1 MTLKIDAKCE
11 EKLTFCYKNDKNLV
25 KFDPSPRKSPKLHF
39 HLFLLCKALNV
50 LLKTVQRSYLSWN
63 WRVMEN
69 LKKTDLRFGKRHKYG
84 KFSPEYLKVSKL
96 GLGWDPLT
104 QSRKIMSLKFTEE
117 LRVMTMKNDTKIE
130 EEFTCCFKIDI
141 SNFTNFYPST
151 RTSKTFVF

>member
-25 KFDPSPRKSPKLHF
+25 KFDPTPRKSPKLHF

-50 LLKTVQRSYLSWN
+50 LLKTVRRSIFHEIEAWWKI
-63 WRVMEN
+63 WR
-69 LKKTDLRFGKRHKYG
+69 KTDLRFGNRHKCG
-84 KFSPEYLKVSKL
+84 KVSPEYLKVSKL